1 MLSVDE
7 ASARLATPVVDL
19 DIGTL
24 RDLWLLVVADA
35 HLLPPEAAAS
45 LNSLPVIS
53 VGLAAPGTAPA
64 FDVLVADPVHAA
76 AIAAVVAVAS
86 TTAAAVTNL
95 ETTIEQVCVCARAPG
110 VLTTAHVC

>member
-7 ASARLATPVVDL
+7 ASARLTTPVVDL

-53 VGLAAPGTAPA
+53 VGLAAPG
-64 FDVLVADPVHAA
+64 LSLIH
-76 AIAAVVAVAS
+76 I
-86 TTAAAVTNL
+86 
-95 ETTIEQVCVCARAPG
+95 
-110 VLTTAHVC
+110 